1 MRVLALPVVDVS
13 DVTSRRRPEL
23 KEVQVRYSNKK
34 DFERIA
40 KQLKIMSDLRV
51 S

>member
-13 DVTSRRRPEL
+13 DVTSHRHPEL
-23 KEVQVRYSNKK
+23 KELQIRYSNKK

-40 KQLKIMSDLRV
+40 KQLKIMHDIRV

>member
-1 MRVLALPVVDVS
+1 MRVLALPVVGVS
-13 DVTSRRRPEL
+13 EVMSHSRPEL

-40 KQLKIMSDLRV
+40 KQLKIMPDLRV

>member
-1 MRVLALPVVDVS
+1 MRVFALPVVDVS
-13 DVTSRRRPEL
+13 DVTSHRHPEL

-40 KQLKIMSDLRV
+40 KQLKIMPDIRV